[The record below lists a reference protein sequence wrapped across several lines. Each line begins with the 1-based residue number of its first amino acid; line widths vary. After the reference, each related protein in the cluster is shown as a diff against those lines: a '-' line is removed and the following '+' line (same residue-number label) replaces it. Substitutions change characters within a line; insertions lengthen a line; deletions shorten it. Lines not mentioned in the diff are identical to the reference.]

1 MEVTTILDVL
11 KSTSG
16 DLTAVALILFVVFSF
31 YLKRND
37 TDIANVTSIGKLQTE
52 QLSTL
57 ISQNIQLAEEL
68 HAVRKELTEAYKII
82 DDMRDRITE
91 LEEVL
96 KRKST

>member
-16 DLTAVALILFVVFSF
+16 DLTAVALLVFVLFSF

-57 ISQNIQLAEEL
+57 ITQNTQLAEEL
-68 HAVRKELTEAYKII
+68 HAVRKELSEAYKII

-96 KRKST
+96 KRKSA

>member
-16 DLTAVALILFVVFSF
+16 DLTAVALIVFVVFSF

-57 ISQNIQLAEEL
+57 ISQNTQLAEEL
-68 HAVRKELTEAYKII
+68 HAVRKELSEAYKII

-96 KRKST
+96 KRKSA

>member
-1 MEVTTILDVL
+1 MEVTPILDIL
-11 KSTSG
+11 KLTSG
-16 DLTAVALILFVVFSF
+16 DLTAVALLVFVLFSF

-37 TDIANVTSIGKLQTE
+37 KDIANVTSIGKLQTE

-57 ISQNIQLAEEL
+57 ISQNTQLAEEL
-68 HAVRKELTEAYKII
+68 HAVRKELSEAYKII

-96 KRKST
+96 KRKGT

>member
-16 DLTAVALILFVVFSF
+16 DLTAVALLVFVLFSF

-57 ISQNIQLAEEL
+57 ITQNTQLAEEL
-68 HAVRKELTEAYKII
+68 HAVRKELSEAYKII